1 VAVRG
6 PGDCLER
13 EGRDRR
19 KLATALFQLIA
30 PDGGEPGHICTGGTD
45 SERKGLP
52 PIVEARVLHPDG
64 QVGLVDVVEAG
75 RLEQLDKVARAGPR
89 ELRFVPSGGIEL
101 PNRRPEQ
108 AERAPPTGVVP
119 DASNDDPARTGD
131 SRHLAKAAD
140 GARHEMDDK
149 LRKGDVE
156 FGIGKGQ
163 LLRGG
168 TSDVD
173 AGVAPTGGDHKW
185 LRRVDGRHRL
195 GAEPR
200 YELAGQGAGPA
211 TDVERSLS
219 SLDAREV
226 GELGRKLRRVA
237 PHESVV
243 GVGSDSEA
251 HPDNVRHLVHA
262 GRPGKSTG

>member
-1 VAVRG
+1 VAACG

-13 EGRDRR
+13 EGRGRR
-19 KLATALFQLIA
+19 KLPAALFQLLA
-30 PDGGEPGHICTGGTD
+30 PDGVEARHICTRGTD
-45 SERKGLP
+45 TESKRLP
-52 PIVEARVLHPDG
+52 PIVEARVLDPDG
-64 QVGLVDVVEAG
+64 QLGLVDVVEVG
-75 RLEQLDKVARAGPR
+75 GLEQLGKVARAGSR
-89 ELRFVPSGGIEL
+89 ELGFVPSGRIEL

-119 DASNDDPARTGD
+119 DTSNDHPARTGD
-131 SRHLAKAAD
+131 SRHLAQAAD
-140 GARHEMDDK
+140 GIRHEMDDK

-173 AGVAPTGGDHKW
+173 AGVARTSGDYEW
-185 LRRVDGRHRL
+185 LRRVDGGYRL

-226 GELGRKLRRVA
+226 GELGRKLRRIA

-243 GVGSDSEA
+243 RVGGDGEA
-251 HPDNVRHLVHA
+251 HPGNVRHLVHE
-262 GRPGKSTG
+262 GRLSESTG

>member
-1 VAVRG
+1 VAACG

-13 EGRDRR
+13 EGRGRR
-19 KLATALFQLIA
+19 KLPAALFQLLA
-30 PDGGEPGHICTGGTD
+30 PDGVEARHICTRGTD
-45 SERKGLP
+45 TESKRLP
-52 PIVEARVLHPDG
+52 PIVEARVLDPDG
-64 QVGLVDVVEAG
+64 QLGLVDVVEAG
-75 RLEQLDKVARAGPR
+75 GLEQLGKVARAGSR
-89 ELRFVPSGGIEL
+89 ELGFVPSGRIEL

-131 SRHLAKAAD
+131 SRHLAQAAD
-140 GARHEMDDK
+140 GIRHEMDDK

-173 AGVAPTGGDHKW
+173 AGVARTSGDYEW
-185 LRRVDGRHRL
+185 LRRVDGGYRL

-200 YELAGQGAGPA
+200 CELAGQGAGPA

-226 GELGRKLRRVA
+226 GELGRKLRRIA

-243 GVGSDSEA
+243 RVGGDGKA
-251 HPDNVRHLVHA
+251 HPGNVRHLVHA
-262 GRPGKSTG
+262 GRPSESTG